1 MLSLPAIDLMTC
13 EGIVDNAV
21 HMCRS
26 IRPLYNFEPP
36 VTEAEVHAA
45 SLQFVRKI
53 SGYAKPSRA
62 NEAAFYAAVEA
73 ITAISTD
80 LLDSLKTDAPPRK
93 REALVKP
100 ARQSAP

>member
-1 MLSLPAIDLMTC
+1 
-13 EGIVDNAV
+13 
-21 HMCRS
+21 MCRS

-73 ITAISTD
+73 ITAISTG

-93 REALVKP
+93 REESLKP